1 MEAVT
6 LGFRAYDVHELACHF
21 VARRQG
27 LYRRHGLQ
35 VRLVD
40 TNFIAESEL
49 PPRTLHTACGAA
61 LLAWLAGAD
70 MRVVFVAASRPMF
83 WLYAR
88 PDMQQ
93 LADLDGKAVAGF
105 PAPTPPAQ
113 FLRLILQQESID
125 PDRVVIE
132 PARDDMARLGLLC
145 DAAVSAAVVSS
156 AIAPQRLEHR
166 GFRELSFFGDE
177 LSIPTTGLAVDA
189 ATHAAEP
196 GLVAAMSACYAEAL
210 GHIHDEPGVL
220 EAALA
225 DCITAVDAEQEALA
239 DRVRRC
245 YTQDGRVDPATLESG
260 IGAMAAAVDAKNVRE
275 FHALYDFSAL

>member
-1 MEAVT
+1 MDAVT

-21 VARRQG
+21 VARKAG

-40 TNFIAESEL
+40 TNFVSDAEL
-49 PPRTLHTACGAA
+49 PPRTFHAACGAS
-61 LLAWLAGAD
+61 LLSWLAGAD

-105 PAPTPPAQ
+105 PPPTPPAL
-113 FLRLILQQESID
+113 FLRLILEQESVD

-145 DAAVSAAVVSS
+145 DAAVSAALVSS
-156 AIAPQRLEHR
+156 AIAPQRIECR

-177 LSIPTTGLAVDA
+177 LRVPTTGLAVNA
-189 ATHAAEP
+189 ATSAAEP
-196 GLVAAMSACYAEAL
+196 DLVAAMGACYAEAL
-210 GHIHDEPGVL
+210 NLIHDEPGVL

-225 DCITAVDAEQEALA
+225 DCVTAIGAEQEALA
-239 DRVRRC
+239 ERVRRC
-245 YTQDGRVDPATLESG
+245 YTRDGRVDPATLEPV
-260 IGAMAAAVDAKNVRE
+260 IGAIAAAVGATNVGA
-275 FHALYDFSAL
+275 FDSLYDFSAL